1 MSYYLGRTLPIAFD
15 KVVARTME
23 ALKKEG
29 FGVLTEIDV
38 KETLKKKIGV
48 DFPNYKILGACNPA
62 LAYEA
67 LKLENKVGTML
78 PCNVV
83 VRDAGNGQTEVAAV
97 DPVASM
103 LAIDNPE
110 LKRAAEQVRA
120 KLERV
125 VAELWS
131 AKQHH
136 ELQRISLTRY
146 HRRSEDRVDAGRSH
160 LGSRHANAAP

>member
-1 MSYYLGRTLPIAFD
+1 MLPIAFD
-15 KVVARTME
+15 EAVTRTTN

-29 FGVLTEIDV
+29 FGILTEIDV

-48 DFPNYKILGACNPA
+48 EFPSYKILGACNPA

-83 VRDAGNGQTEVAAV
+83 VRDAGNGQTEVAAI

-103 LAIDNPE
+103 QAIDNPA

-125 VAELWS
+125 VAEL
-131 AKQHH
+131 
-136 ELQRISLTRY
+136 
-146 HRRSEDRVDAGRSH
+146 
-160 LGSRHANAAP
+160 